1 MLLPRAAAQ
10 IVETEHLTKALLEQS
25 DSLVK
30 RILEKAGAD
39 AAEALRATQRFI
51 ERQPRVSGAAT
62 QVLGR
67 NLEALVDNARKHR
80 DAASDECVLM
90 HYGSAASFRPLRGV
104 LCSSC
109 FLRAWCLT
117 SHRVGAQVCVERAP
131 AAGAVQRCAL
141 RQRCA
146 PFVATPALRVCR
158 SQAEARAQA

>member
-1 MLLPRAAAQ
+1 M
-10 IVETEHLTKALLEQS
+10 ETEHLTKALLEQT

-80 DAASDECVLM
+80 DAAGDECVPLQPQRRRCDAF
-90 HYGSAASFRPLRGV
+90 SRLALLRG
-104 LCSSC
+104 
-109 FLRAWCLT
+109 
-117 SHRVGAQVCVERAP
+117 G
-131 AAGAVQRCAL
+131 
-141 RQRCA
+141 
-146 PFVATPALRVCR
+146 
-158 SQAEARAQA
+158 

>member
-51 ERQPRVSGAAT
+51 ERQPRVSGTAT

-67 NLEALVDNARKHR
+67 NLEALVDGARKFR
-80 DAASDECVLM
+80 DEAGDECAPRCRTHDFTMRGLT
-90 HYGSAASFRPLRGV
+90 GV
-104 LCSSC
+104 LTWR
-109 FLRAWCLT
+109 LD
-117 SHRVGAQVCVERAP
+117 AQVCVERAP
-131 AAGAVQRCAL
+131 AAGAVQGRAF
-141 RQRCA
+141 RQRCGHTR
-146 PFVATPALRVCR
+146 TPR
-158 SQAEARAQA
+158 AEAARSF

>member
-1 MLLPRAAAQ
+1 MFAAQ

-80 DAASDECVLM
+80 DAASDECVPPP
-90 HYGSAASFRPLRGV
+90 AVAVLRLLLRRV
-104 LCSSC
+104 L
-109 FLRAWCLT
+109 
-117 SHRVGAQVCVERAP
+117 GA
-131 AAGAVQRCAL
+131 
-141 RQRCA
+141 
-146 PFVATPALRVCR
+146 
-158 SQAEARAQA
+158 

>member
-1 MLLPRAAAQ
+1 MRAALGRAAPAARPEIALRAAKRAAPRVRRSLVCTRSSSLRPFAVCCAPASRPAQ
-10 IVETEHLTKALLEQS
+10 IVETEHLTKALLEQT

-80 DAASDECVLM
+80 DAASDEC
-90 HYGSAASFRPLRGV
+90 
-104 LCSSC
+104 
-109 FLRAWCLT
+109 
-117 SHRVGAQVCVERAP
+117 AP
-131 AAGAVQRCAL
+131 APGRPRGDA
-141 RQRCA
+141 
-146 PFVATPALRVCR
+146 
-158 SQAEARAQA
+158 

>member
-1 MLLPRAAAQ
+1 MRPPRALTRSAALTPFSVFAAQ

-80 DAASDECVLM
+80 DAASDECVPPP
-90 HYGSAASFRPLRGV
+90 AVAVLRLLLRRV
-104 LCSSC
+104 L
-109 FLRAWCLT
+109 
-117 SHRVGAQVCVERAP
+117 GA
-131 AAGAVQRCAL
+131 
-141 RQRCA
+141 
-146 PFVATPALRVCR
+146 
-158 SQAEARAQA
+158 